1 MQLKCAEYI
10 VKCKEMVKKKI
21 LFGGIRPVPG
31 KSLSALQFNSGF
43 NIWYA
48 DIIKVLC
55 CYYAPY

>member
-1 MQLKCAEYI
+1 MI
-10 VKCKEMVKKKI
+10 IFGI

-31 KSLSALQFNSGF
+31 KSLNALQFNSGF